1 MEDIPSLP
9 DGARGAFRDFRAVAP
24 EAWFAAY
31 INFVSAIRR
40 EVRLDMRSFDPIH
53 RWRGC
58 ASRVL
63 LRNPYAD
70 IGVTTGDGL
79 AAVWIGERI
88 DRDYRIRCEWTDVS
102 GAARR
107 WLNAIAPTFDAV
119 AARLGCTTG
128 LPDQP
133 REPRWLEAA

>member
-9 DGARGAFRDFRAVAP
+9 GGARGAFRDFRAVAP

-31 INFVSAIRR
+31 TEFVAEIRR
-40 EVRLDMRSFDPIH
+40 EVRFNMRSFDPIH

-58 ASRVL
+58 TSRVL

-70 IGVTTGDGL
+70 IGITTGHGL
-79 AAVWIGERI
+79 AAVWIGERV
-88 DRDYRIRCEWTDVS
+88 DRDYHIRCEWTDVS

-107 WLNAIAPTFDAV
+107 WLTAIAPTFDSV
-119 AARLGCTTG
+119 AAHLGCTSD
-128 LPDQP
+128 LPD
-133 REPRWLEAA
+133 RTGEPRWLEAA

>member
-31 INFVSAIRR
+31 TGFVAEIRR
-40 EVRLDMRSFDPIH
+40 EMRLDMRSFDPIH

-70 IGVTTGDGL
+70 IGISTGHGL
-79 AAVWIGERI
+79 AAVWISERV

-107 WLNAIAPTFDAV
+107 WLTAIAPTFDAV
-119 AARLGCTTG
+119 AARLGCTPD
-128 LPDQP
+128 LPD
-133 REPRWLEAA
+133 RAGEPRWLEAA